1 MATYKEIK
9 GTQIEVLASD
19 PSNPV
24 EGQVWFNS
32 TSNVLKGE
40 AATAA
45 GSWATGGTLN
55 TGRESGGS
63 QNIGSAPHS
72 ALVAGN
78 GGPPASGI
86 TELYN
91 GSAWTEVNNLNT
103 VRYGAAGSGTTTA
116 GLAFGGENYPSSPP
130 YQAATET
137 WNGTNWTEVNDLNT
151 ARYALCGGGT
161 NTSAVC
167 GGGEFPSYQT
177 TPLAETWNGSNW
189 TEVNDLN
196 TARYA
201 LCGGGTNTSAVC
213 GGGEFPSYQTTP
225 LAETWNGS
233 NWTEVANPNQARRY
247 AAMAAVSST
256 SALMFGGLNPASSP
270 TIFALTEL
278 WNGSAWTEV
287 NDLTTAR
294 YGAGGTGTITAA
306 LAFGGDTPPNTGKTE
321 EYNGTNWT
329 ETTDMS
335 TATKYMF
342 GSGTTASA
350 LSAGGSGSLTR
361 TEEWTGA
368 GPVTR
373 TFTDS

>member
-189 TEVNDLN
+189 TEV
-196 TARYA
+196 
-201 LCGGGTNTSAVC
+201 
-213 GGGEFPSYQTTP
+213 
-225 LAETWNGS
+225 
-233 NWTEVANPNQARRY
+233 ANPNQARRFSG
-247 AAMAAVSST
+247 AAVVSNT
-256 SALMFGGLNPASSP
+256 SGLIFGGLNPGQSP
-270 TIFALTEL
+270 SIYALTEL

-287 NDLTTAR
+287 NDLNTAR
-294 YGAGGTGTITAA
+294 YGSGGTGTVTAA

-329 ETTDMS
+329 EIGDMS

>member
-189 TEVNDLN
+189 TEV
-196 TARYA
+196 
-201 LCGGGTNTSAVC
+201 
-213 GGGEFPSYQTTP
+213 
-225 LAETWNGS
+225 
-233 NWTEVANPNQARRY
+233 ANPNQARRY

-256 SALMFGGLNPASSP
+256 SALMFGGLNPSSSP

>member
-189 TEVNDLN
+189 TEV
-196 TARYA
+196 
-201 LCGGGTNTSAVC
+201 
-213 GGGEFPSYQTTP
+213 
-225 LAETWNGS
+225 
-233 NWTEVANPNQARRY
+233 ANPNQARRF
-247 AAMAAVSST
+247 AGAAVVSNT
-256 SALMFGGLNPASSP
+256 SGLIFGGLNPSASP
-270 TIFALTEL
+270 TTFALTEL

-287 NDLTTAR
+287 KDLNTAR
-294 YGAGGTGTITAA
+294 YGSGGTGTVTAA
-306 LAFGGDTPPNTGKTE
+306 LAFGGDVPPNTGKTE

-329 ETTDMS
+329 EIGDMS